1 MRPIEQIQAIN
12 EQANGPGVWS
22 QDQTPFDWSGTGEF
36 DDLLYEADAQ
46 EHADA
51 QAQALHDRHVGKDVS
66 SPAVKKLNEQASD
79 AIAEY
84 TKKNNLLSDFM
95 LKGF

>member
-1 MRPIEQIQAIN
+1 MRPLEQIQAIN
-12 EQANGPGVWS
+12 EQLNGPGVW
-22 QDQTPFDWSGTGEF
+22 DGTAPKPASEHVA
-36 DDLLYEADAQ
+36 LQADA
-46 EHADA
+46 
-51 QAQALHDRHVGKDVS
+51 S
-66 SPAVKKLNEQASD
+66 SPAIKKLNEQASD

>member
-51 QAQALHDRHVGKDVS
+51 QAQALHDRHVGKAT
-66 SPAVKKLNEQASD
+66 PPQ
-79 AIAEY
+79 
-84 TKKNNLLSDFM
+84 KNNLLSDFM